1 MATLGQVY
9 ARWGVVNRVSPYTC
23 YTCAFGAGS
32 IEASGLSS
40 FSSNLTLATWRGA
53 RGESTETR
61 RGIFRTVVY
70 RAAKS
75 GWWGTDAGSVS
86 LKAFQFSCFNHGAN
100 NLST

>member
-1 MATLGQVY
+1 MNAILF
-9 ARWGVVNRVSPYTC
+9 W
-23 YTCAFGAGS
+23 AGS
-32 IEASGLSS
+32 TEASDLSS
-40 FSSNLTLATWRGA
+40 FSSILTLATWREG
-53 RGESTETR
+53 RGESTETQ

-100 NLST
+100 NLPT